1 MAKKKKRSE
10 VVNGKFSAEPSKYFF
25 IDMLTRDI
33 PLEWAILDLIDNSVD
48 GARNEII
55 TKRKD
60 FRSPKAYKGFYI
72 HLKLNEK
79 EFVIEDNCG
88 GFTKK
93 AASEYTFK
101 FGRPK
106 GENDFP
112 KGSVGRFGVGMKRGM
127 FKIGTYFIVETKNGK
142 DHFIVEEDILK
153 WSELEQKWEF
163 NFTDVNP
170 KIKYDKHKPILKGEG
185 TFIKVIQLRETV
197 KQDFENQ
204 TLQEK
209 TNGRNSANTELC
221 DPEWT

>member
-142 DHFIVEEDILK
+142 DHFIVEEDIVAYQSPEHFREMVDYYLAHPVE
-153 WSELEQKWEF
+153 SETIIERGRARVLRGHTYQQRLTIILE
-163 NFTDVNP
+163 T
-170 KIKYDKHKPILKGEG
+170 
-185 TFIKVIQLRETV
+185 LRQV
-197 KQDFENQ
+197 
-204 TLQEK
+204 
-209 TNGRNSANTELC
+209 
-221 DPEWT
+221 